1 MSIVTFRDVHKAFG
15 PEVVFDSLNLQLH
28 RKEKVGMV
36 GPNGA
41 GKSTILRLIIGQ
53 LVPDKGQV
61 SKTKGLRIGY
71 LPQEPILDGELT
83 VLEQM
88 EAGLEHTLKI
98 QQKLH
103 KSAEQMSSLSGPA
116 LKAKMREYD
125 KLLHQFETAG
135 GYEYQTQIKTTL
147 AAVGFE
153 QDSFQTK
160 TSKLSGGQISRLA
173 LAGILMQESD
183 LLLLDEPTNHLDLQ
197 ATVWLERF
205 LINFNG
211 AAVLISHDRYLLD
224 KIAGK
229 IIEVQAGQTKVWN
242 GNYSNFIQTKQT
254 VELNR
259 KRQYEQRVEFVERTV
274 DFIARNK
281 DQEGMRGTARGRK
294 KRLKRLLK
302 QQPDFLDRPVERK
315 TVNFGFGKPGS
326 RSELV
331 LRCEGLT
338 KSFDKLKLFENLSF
352 DILSGERFGITGPN
366 GSGKSTFLKMAMGQS
381 ILRSPLGAKDEIEP
395 TAGTIRLGQN
405 LKVGYLDQHAR
416 ILDGEKTVLEEAASA
431 NQQLTPE
438 QVRSRLGAFLF
449 SGEEVNKK
457 CGQLSGGQQ
466 SRLML
471 CRLVLSSPDV
481 LVLDEPTNHLD
492 IDSRE
497 TLEQALLQYEG
508 TIIVVSHDRF
518 LLDRIADR
526 LLIMGV
532 DELGRRCQGKTE
544 FAAVKPV
551 YSYYATTLAQRQQQ
565 QKSIQDEQSKVK
577 KRKSETMRTKQ
588 GRKTP
593 EELKRFNKYPVEQI
607 EQMITELEEKVSRLK
622 EKFGDEIIYKNPV
635 LLTQLK
641 KEYQT
646 VNDELKLLYRAY
658 EWRTEK

>member
-1 MSIVTFRDVHKAFG
+1 
-15 PEVVFDSLNLQLH
+15 L
-28 RKEKVGMV
+28 
-36 GPNGA
+36 
-41 GKSTILRLIIGQ
+41 
-53 LVPDKGQV
+53 
-61 SKTKGLRIGY
+61 
-71 LPQEPILDGELT
+71 
-83 VLEQM
+83 
-88 EAGLEHTLKI
+88 
-98 QQKLH
+98 
-103 KSAEQMSSLSGPA
+103 
-116 LKAKMREYD
+116 
-125 KLLHQFETAG
+125 
-135 GYEYQTQIKTTL
+135 
-147 AAVGFE
+147 
-153 QDSFQTK
+153 
-160 TSKLSGGQISRLA
+160 
-173 LAGILMQESD
+173 
-183 LLLLDEPTNHLDLQ
+183 
-197 ATVWLERF
+197 
-205 LINFNG
+205 
-211 AAVLISHDRYLLD
+211 
-224 KIAGK
+224 
-229 IIEVQAGQTKVWN
+229 
-242 GNYSNFIQTKQT
+242 
-254 VELNR
+254 
-259 KRQYEQRVEFVERTV
+259 
-274 DFIARNK
+274 
-281 DQEGMRGTARGRK
+281 
-294 KRLKRLLK
+294 
-302 QQPDFLDRPVERK
+302 
-315 TVNFGFGKPGS
+315 
-326 RSELV
+326 
-331 LRCEGLT
+331 
-338 KSFDKLKLFENLSF
+338 
-352 DILSGERFGITGPN
+352 
-366 GSGKSTFLKMAMGQS
+366 GQS

-405 LKVGYLDQHAR
+405 LKVGYLDQQAQT
-416 ILDGEKTVLEEAASA
+416 LDCEKTVLEEAAIA